1 MYFKILPRLFGG
13 AEPRGWLLFGSIGD
27 SDFLIYHLMFRRR
40 VADEHPINLRDCTD
54 LAPMEESLSNRT
66 ATTCYLARMQLR
78 THDHHIRTC
87 GEALSRDM
95 RHTRMD
101 EHKLSGRSRNL

>member
-1 MYFKILPRLFGG
+1 MYFKIFPRLFGG

-78 THDHHIRTC
+78 AHGSSYTHVRR
-87 GEALSRDM
+87 GLVE
-95 RHTRMD
+95 RHAPHTD
-101 EHKLSGRSRNL
+101 G